1 MQASQQGLGALWWG
15 CTSSGSPRGTDTGK
29 SVAPGTRQRL
39 VRGPAAAVESARMG
53 WAESYLHSPLPGLH
67 SIFSRCRG
75 PQGGDLQ
82 FRVMLK
88 GQPWLFSWAPC
99 GHFTEGRG
107 GDRVGWQCPGQGALG
122 KSSQPGTRLTDSL
135 TLLLLGCRGY
145 LLPRKPRCLLAAR
158 VQEAQQAVW

>member
-67 SIFSRCRG
+67 SIFSRCRVPKEG
-75 PQGGDLQ
+75 I
-82 FRVMLK
+82 
-88 GQPWLFSWAPC
+88 FSL
-99 GHFTEGRG
+99 E
-107 GDRVGWQCPGQGALG
+107 
-122 KSSQPGTRLTDSL
+122 
-135 TLLLLGCRGY
+135 
-145 LLPRKPRCLLAAR
+145 
-158 VQEAQQAVW
+158 